1 MKKIQLLVSVYLLTL
16 FTTAFTAEKD
26 SDNKIPAM
34 SEAEIDAI
42 IEKKLAAMGAQ
53 KTAPTVSSTPR
64 ANISTSSKLD
74 DIKEAYEMKKEGLLT
89 NEEFKAMKAEIL
101 AK

>member
-1 MKKIQLLVSVYLLTL
+1 MDMAAYVPDFGGS
-16 FTTAFTAEKD
+16 TAGKD
-26 SDNKIPAM
+26 SNNKIPAM

-42 IEKKLAAMGAQ
+42 IEKKLKAMSANTQ
-53 KTAPTVSSTPR
+53 APATVSSAPR
-64 ANISTSSKLD
+64 ANVSTSSKLN